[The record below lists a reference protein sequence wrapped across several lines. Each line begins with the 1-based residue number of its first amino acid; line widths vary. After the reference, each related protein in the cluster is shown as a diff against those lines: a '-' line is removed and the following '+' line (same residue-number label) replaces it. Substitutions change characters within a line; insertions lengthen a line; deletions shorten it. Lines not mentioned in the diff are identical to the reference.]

1 MGKKGPSRHLKRHDS
16 PAHWPIH
23 RKTKV
28 WSIKPK
34 PGPHSLETGI
44 PATVLL
50 REELGYAETAKEAKI
65 ILSQNKFWVDG
76 KPRRDKGY
84 TVGLMDVVQIPD
96 TQEYFRVLPAGKG
109 RLKLTPITPEEA
121 QMKLCKVEG
130 KKTLKGG
137 RTQLNLHDGSNII
150 LEPEEDHFKVND
162 VVSLKL
168 PERELLGHYEFKE
181 MKPAIVIGGRSQGA
195 RGTLIHIGDEP
206 GEKKTATLRTSQG
219 EDIRTL
225 ASYIFVVGDNE
236 PVISLGEEE
245 GV

>member
-1 MGKKGPSRHLKRHDS
+1 LGKKGPSRHLKRHDS

-109 RLKLTPITPEEA
+109 RLK
-121 QMKLCKVEG
+121 
-130 KKTLKGG
+130 
-137 RTQLNLHDGSNII
+137 
-150 LEPEEDHFKVND
+150 
-162 VVSLKL
+162 KL